1 LAQGPGFAMPIPG
14 IHRQFLKICVE
25 RDVSGHFMI
34 GFVNMNMRAV
44 NVKLTGKCAVIGTV
58 FF

>member
-1 LAQGPGFAMPIPG
+1 MPIPG